1 MTASIASMFAL
12 DGRRA
17 LVTGA
22 SRGIGRAIAET
33 FAAAGAD
40 IAVHYHA
47 RADLADQVAAQ
58 VAGLGRRAVT
68 LKGDLAATGA
78 GDDLYRRA
86 HDTLGGVDI
95 VVLNAAE
102 QRRQDIDTIDD
113 ASYALQTGTGFRSAF
128 EIARAALPAM
138 RAAKFGRLIAI
149 GSVQQYR
156 PNTQLVVYAAMKAA
170 LSNMMRNLAK
180 SAGPD
185 GITCNAIL
193 PGLIATDRSAEV
205 KADAAA
211 YEALLSRIPSRREGD
226 PREVAALALYL
237 AGPMG
242 GYATGGEYLVDG
254 GLALP

>member
-40 IAVHYHA
+40 VAVHYHA
-47 RADLADQVAAQ
+47 RADLADQVAAH
-58 VAGLGRRAVT
+58 VAGQGRRAVA
-68 LKGDLAATGA
+68 LQADLAAAGA
-78 GDDLYRRA
+78 GADLMRRA
-86 HDTLGGVDI
+86 GEALDGIDI

-102 QRRQDIDTIDD
+102 QRRQDFDAVDD
-113 ASYALQTGTGFRSAF
+113 DSYALQAGTGFRSAF
-128 EIARAALPAM
+128 EIAREALPAM

-156 PNTQLVVYAAMKAA
+156 PNAQLVVYAAMKAA

-180 SAGPD
+180 PAGPD

-205 KADAAA
+205 QADPAAF
-211 YEALLSRIPSRREGD
+211 EALLSRIPCRREGD

-242 GYATGGEYLVDG
+242 GYAIGGEYLVDG

>member
-1 MTASIASMFAL
+1 MNALIASMFAL

-40 IAVHYHA
+40 VAVHYHA
-47 RADLADQVAAQ
+47 RADLADQVVVH
-58 VAGLGRRAVT
+58 VARQGRRAVA
-68 LKGDLAATGA
+68 LQADLVATGA
-78 GDDLYRRA
+78 GVDLYRRA
-86 HDTLGGVDI
+86 REALGGIDI
-95 VVLNAAE
+95 VVFNAAE
-102 QRRQDIDTIDD
+102 QRRQDFDAVDD
-113 ASYALQTGTGFRSAF
+113 ESYALQTGTGFRSAF
-128 EIARAALPAM
+128 EVARAALPAM

-156 PNTQLVVYAAMKAA
+156 PNAQLVVYAAMKAA

-205 KADAAA
+205 QADPAA
-211 YEALLSRIPSRREGD
+211 YDALLSRIPCRREGD

>member
-68 LKGDLAATGA
+68 LQADLAAMGA
-78 GDDLYRRA
+78 GADLQRRA
-86 HDTLGGVDI
+86 HDALGGVDI

-102 QRRQDIDTIDD
+102 QRRQDIDAIDNE
-113 ASYALQTGTGFRSAF
+113 SYALQTGTGFRSAF

-156 PNTQLVVYAAMKAA
+156 PNVQLAVYAAMKAA
-170 LSNMMRNLAK
+170 LSNLMRNLAK
-180 SAGPD
+180 PSGPE

-193 PGLIATDRSAEV
+193 PGLIATDRSTEV
-205 KADAAA
+205 QADPAA
-211 YEALLSRIPSRREGD
+211 YDALLSRIPCRREGD

-242 GYATGGEYLVDG
+242 GYATGGEYPVDG

>member
-1 MTASIASMFAL
+1 MTDGLASMFAL

-22 SRGIGRAIAET
+22 SRGIGRAIAEV
-33 FAAAGAD
+33 FATAGAD

-47 RADLADQVAAQ
+47 RADLADQVAGRIA
-58 VAGLGRRAVT
+58 ASGRRAVT
-68 LKGDLAATGA
+68 LQADLAQPGA
-78 GDDLYRRA
+78 GAELLRRA
-86 HDTLGGVDI
+86 RAALGPIDI

-102 QRRQDIDTIDD
+102 QRRQDLDAVDD
-113 ASYALQTGTGFRSAF
+113 AAYALQTGTGFRSAF
-128 EIARAALPAM
+128 EIAREALPAM
-138 RAAKFGRLIAI
+138 REARFGRLIAI
-149 GSVQQYR
+149 GSVQQIR
-156 PNTQLVVYAAMKAA
+156 PNAQLTVYAAMKAA
-170 LSNMMRNLAK
+170 LSNLMRNLAK
-180 SAGPD
+180 SSGPV

-205 KADAAA
+205 QADPVA
-211 YEALLSRIPSRREGD
+211 YEALLSRIPCRREGD

>member
-47 RADLADQVAAQ
+47 RADLADEVVAH
-58 VAGLGRRAVT
+58 VARLGRRAVA
-68 LKGDLAATGA
+68 LQADLAATGA
-78 GDDLYRRA
+78 GADLLRHA
-86 HDTLGGVDI
+86 HEALGGIDI

-102 QRRQDIDTIDD
+102 QRRQDVDTVDD
-113 ASYALQTGTGFRSAF
+113 DSYALQTGTGFRSAF

-156 PNTQLVVYAAMKAA
+156 PNAQLVVYAAMKAA

-180 SAGPD
+180 SSGPD
-185 GITCNAIL
+185 SITCNAIL
-193 PGLIATDRSAEV
+193 PGMIATDRSAEV
-205 KADAAA
+205 QADPAA
-211 YEALLSRIPSRREGD
+211 YAALLSRIPSRREGD

-242 GYATGGEYLVDG
+242 GYAIGGEYLVDG